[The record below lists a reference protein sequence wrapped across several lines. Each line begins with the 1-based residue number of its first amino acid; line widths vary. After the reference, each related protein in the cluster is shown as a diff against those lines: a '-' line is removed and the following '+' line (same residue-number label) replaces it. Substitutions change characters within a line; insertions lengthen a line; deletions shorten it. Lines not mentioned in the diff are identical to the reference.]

1 MDTPHRQC
9 SSRRI
14 IVVALLAATLLGGA
28 FVGFYQAGTGGAA
41 AVQTPVSLTDDASAK
56 QVSAGSKARRMEPTE
71 LAASSKPD
79 DLASRVERFLASG
92 DELELSAL
100 LPKGLERID
109 GSGGKGLQR
118 QVKSGNL
125 WFPVFDLSNAKS
137 KDGSPITDYEDSD
150 VDPRSV
156 DLNEIPLA
164 IASPHPRPSVV
175 GQRFQH
181 VFQAVG
187 GLPPYRWSLQSQ
199 PELGLLQLD
208 PGSGLLNA
216 EPPDEAMQIQI
227 QVTVTDSEGQQA
239 NAGYALTFTPLDPL
253 TISTRYF
260 PTAQAGAP
268 YETKVNATGGVPPY
282 SWILNSQPLLPLVL
296 DPSTGLIG
304 GTPMETGDYS
314 LTVTVTDSQQVSVDL
329 SLPLRVTTGL
339 EITTENPLPTATPG
353 SSYRVTM
360 EASGG
365 TPPYRWALKS
375 KAPAGL
381 NFAADGTLSGQVP
394 SRTNEGIQNLDIE
407 VSDSDGQIFRSTFQ
421 LAVMQA
427 LLAIPSKE
435 CVGLAWRPRDIE
447 RTLATLISGFIISRG
462 TETGTAEIYRGTG
475 YSFVDHGLATGG
487 VYRYLLNAVDGAG
500 RSIVVGER
508 TVTVLPPTL
517 QRARPGVSA
526 DPYAD
531 RVLKYSPLSA
541 NAYGANALPANVTGP
556 PSGVG
561 AYAGTTDVASLG
573 AISTA
578 PGGGS
583 ITLEFT
589 DNIIELLPGLD
600 VTVFENVIFEGGDAQ
615 KRFMEPGLIEVA
627 LFDDQW
633 HRLQS
638 SVNPSAEGNL
648 THPAYYTSGIAG
660 VNATTGEDPSNPS
673 RSGGD
678 SFDLNGLPTADAGLR
693 WVRYIRIRSPG
704 DKVSLDSFGNLIR
717 HTSANNALSGKASSG
732 FDLDAVSA
740 VNW

>member
-1 MDTPHRQC
+1 MDSTYRQR

-41 AVQTPVSLTDDASAK
+41 EVQTPVLVTGGSTPK
-56 QVSAGSKARRMEPTE
+56 QVSVGKKTSSLETTE
-71 LAASSKPD
+71 LTATQKPD
-79 DLASRVERFLASG
+79 DLASRVERFLKSG
-92 DELELSAL
+92 DDLELREL
-100 LPKGLERID
+100 LPKGLSRAD
-109 GSGGKGLQR
+109 GAGGKGLQR
-118 QVKSGNL
+118 QVKTGNL
-125 WFPVFDLSNAKS
+125 WFPVFDLSNAKR
-137 KDGSPITDYEDSD
+137 KDGSPLTDYDDSD

-175 GQRFQH
+175 GQRYQH

-187 GLPPYRWSLQSQ
+187 GQPPYRWSLQSQ

-208 PGSGLLNA
+208 PGTGLLNA
-216 EPPDEAMQIQI
+216 EPPEEAMQIQI

-239 NAGYALTFTPLDPL
+239 NAGYALTFTPLDAL

-282 SWILNSQPLLPLVL
+282 SWSLNSQPVLPLTL
-296 DPSTGLIG
+296 DPSTGFIS
-304 GTPMETGDYS
+304 GTPIETGDYT
-314 LTVTVTDSQQVSVDL
+314 LTVTVTDSQQISVDL

-339 EITTENPLPTATPG
+339 EITTENPLPSATPG

-360 EASGG
+360 EAMGG

-375 KAPAGL
+375 KSPAGL

-407 VSDSDGQIFRSTFQ
+407 VSDADGQVFRSTFQ

-447 RTLATLISGFIISRG
+447 RTLATSISGFIISRG
-462 TETGTAEIYRGTG
+462 TESGTVEIYRGQG

-487 VYRYLLNAVDGAG
+487 VYRYILTAVDDAG

-517 QRARPGVSA
+517 QRGKAGVSA

-531 RVLKYSPLSA
+531 RVVKHSPLSA

-556 PSGVG
+556 PSGIG
-561 AYAGTTDVASLG
+561 AFAGTTDVASLG

-589 DNIIELLPGLD
+589 DNIIELKPGLD

-615 KRFMEPGLIEVA
+615 NRFMEPGLIEVA

-633 HRLQS
+633 HSLPS
-638 SVNPSAEGNL
+638 SVNPSAEGTL

-678 SFDLNGLPTADAGLR
+678 SFDLDALPTADAGLR

-704 DKVSLDSFGNLIR
+704 DKVTLDSYGNPIR
-717 HTSANNALSGKASSG
+717 HTSANSALSGKTSSG